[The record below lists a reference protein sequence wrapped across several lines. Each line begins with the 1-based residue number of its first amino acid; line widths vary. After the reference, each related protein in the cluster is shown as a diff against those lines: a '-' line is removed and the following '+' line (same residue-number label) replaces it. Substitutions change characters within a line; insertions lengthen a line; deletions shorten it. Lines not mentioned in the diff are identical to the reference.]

1 MEHVE
6 ADQTAA
12 DSLATGAFVISIWG
26 FDSWPAKRQP
36 LVAQPWVGAMGVWRF
51 CSSDEEDEE
60 ERMLKFENESTLQLW
75 EEKTLSLTV
84 EQLEYIYC
92 GSKIHDA
99 AGC

>member
-1 MEHVE
+1 
-6 ADQTAA
+6 
-12 DSLATGAFVISIWG
+12 
-26 FDSWPAKRQP
+26 
-36 LVAQPWVGAMGVWRF
+36 MGVWRF